1 QRRVAAADRGT
12 RGGDLDVLEGG
23 GTPADAQVEHAIVP
37 GELRRLLDATGEKPQ
52 PPALPAASFDGVVFV
67 GALHLVDTVPAHK
80 HFRRDPLLAAAEEHE
95 GRGDAA
101 ASPMAEHR
109 DLVILRARRHQ
120 RRRERYQADIRLRW
134 FQRGEIFLAK

>member
-1 QRRVAAADRGT
+1 
-12 RGGDLDVLEGG
+12 
-23 GTPADAQVEHAIVP
+23 
-37 GELRRLLDATGEKPQ
+37 
-52 PPALPAASFDGVVFV
+52 
-67 GALHLVDTVPAHK
+67 
-80 HFRRDPLLAAAEEHE
+80 FRRDPLLAAAEEHE

-134 FQRGEIFLAK
+134 FQRGEIFLAKTGVRLARDEGGRFETVDEKITIGGDAKHDRVLECSDKPTPRLLTCRAVSDDLRQHRVVIGRNDNTRHKGMIDSNARAGW